1 MAEPASADH
10 DCAESNVYPDFDDN
24 LRQAFRQEV
33 ELWFDSIVREDR
45 SVLELL
51 NSDYTFVDER
61 LATHYG
67 IPNVYGSRFRR
78 ITLGPD
84 LDMRRGAARKGAFM
98 SVTSQATRTSPVTRG
113 KVFLETFLGVSPPS
127 PPPVV
132 PMIKPPVQDNTGNAK
147 GTDHARTHG
156 NASCEPDVFELS

>member
-1 MAEPASADH
+1 MRNKDALREPATLEKQVRRLVADPKSAALTDNFTGQWLNLR
-10 DCAESNVYPDFDDN
+10 ALTTIAPNVYPDFDDN

-84 LDMRRGAARKGAFM
+84 LDMRRGLL
-98 SVTSQATRTSPVTRG
+98 G
-113 KVFLETFLGVSPPS
+113 KAPS
-127 PPPVV
+127 
-132 PMIKPPVQDNTGNAK
+132 
-147 GTDHARTHG
+147 
-156 NASCEPDVFELS
+156 